1 MQVYNCLQPLML
13 CMSHSGTLKI
23 VDRLC
28 EDYDMDVYTWNDEQK
43 QSLQVESIYI
53 NSYSMLNNYVLYP
66 Q

>member
-1 MQVYNCLQPLML
+1 ML

-28 EDYDMDVYTWNDEQK
+28 EDYDMDVYTWSDELK

-53 NSYSMLNNYVLYP
+53 NSYSVLNNYVLYP